1 MRYDTDLMLSTLTI
15 TNLALI
21 DQLDV
26 EFVPGLNILT
36 GETGAGK
43 SIVISAVQ
51 LLLGQR
57 ADKGIIRSGTDQCRV
72 AAVYELQGH
81 EQLVASIDEL
91 LTDAGVPT
99 CEDGQLIVCRA
110 VSAKSSRCHINSTPV
125 KLSVLR
131 ELGELLVDVHG
142 PYDHQSLL
150 NPARQLDALDGFSG
164 ACPLRAKVRQ
174 SFEDLRSSQTTLEEW
189 ERQSFSPAQMEN
201 MRYQVQEIREAKL
214 VPADIEALSARH
226 AMAANSKELITILD
240 DTRRRIADDDNAVSD
255 QLADIIRDL
264 YAIEDI
270 DSEAGGHLVRLLE
283 SVINE
288 LQNFQEELADYANRV
303 DADPRQLAEIEERLA
318 IVHKLKRKYGRTVED
333 VLAYADQVEADL
345 AKMENFEAHREKL
358 EAAVAKAESVV
369 RKHAKDLSAKR
380 RKAAPKLAKALT
392 EKLRVLGFANSA
404 FYIDLSEVAI
414 SASGADRC
422 EFVFSPNM
430 GEGAHNLRQIA
441 SSGEISR
448 VMLALKTVLAAADQV
463 PVLIFD
469 EIDANIGGPTATVVG
484 REMVALGR
492 ERQIICISHLPQ
504 VAAGAERHFGIS
516 KSIKAKRTTA
526 KLEVLAESAR
536 IAELARML
544 GGKDSSSVVEQHAA
558 ELIRQARGE

>member
-1 MRYDTDLMLSTLTI
+1 MLSSLSI
-15 TNLALI
+15 SNLALI
-21 DQLDV
+21 DALEV
-26 EFVPGLNILT
+26 EFSPGLNILT

-43 SIVISAVQ
+43 SIIISAVQ
-51 LLLGQR
+51 LLLGNR
-57 ADKGIIRSGTDQCRV
+57 ADKGVIRSGSDQCRI
-72 AAVYELQGH
+72 AAVYELG
-81 EQLVASIDEL
+81 EQPNLQQRV
-91 LTDAGVPT
+91 DALIAESGGPA

-110 VSAKSSRCHINSTPV
+110 ISAKSSRCHVNSTPV
-125 KLSVLR
+125 NLSVLR

-150 NPARQLDALDGFSG
+150 NPARQLDALDGFAGVSN
-164 ACPLRAKVRQ
+164 LRKKIREAWAG
-174 SFEDLRSSQTTLEEW
+174 LRSSQEDLDAW

-201 MRYQVQEIREAKL
+201 MRFQVQEIREAKL
-214 VPADIEALSARH
+214 NPAEIEALSARH
-226 AMAANSKELITILD
+226 AMAANRKELLEVLESARQRLSEGND
-240 DTRRRIADDDNAVSD
+240 AVD
-255 QLADIIRDL
+255 QQLSSTIRDL
-264 YAIEDI
+264 YVIEEI
-270 DSEAGGHLVRLLE
+270 DAEGGGHLTGLLE

-288 LQNFQEELADYANRV
+288 LRNFQDELADYATRI
-303 DADPRQLAEIEERLA
+303 DADPRQLAEIEERLGL
-318 IVHKLKRKYGRTVED
+318 VHKLKRKYGRTVED
-333 VLAYADQVEADL
+333 VLAYADKIEADL
-345 AKMENFEAHREKL
+345 EKMENFENHREQL
-358 EAAVAKAESVV
+358 AAAVEAAEAVV
-369 RKHAKDLSAKR
+369 LKHAKSLAAKR
-380 RKAAPKLAKALT
+380 RKAGPKLAKALT

-404 FYIDLSEVAI
+404 FSVDLSETAL
-414 SASGADRC
+414 SMTGSDHC
-422 EFVFSPNM
+422 EFVFSPNV

-504 VAAGAERHFGIS
+504 VAAGADRHFAIS
-516 KSIKAKRTTA
+516 KATKAKRTVA
-526 KLEVLAESAR
+526 QLAVLDRDAR